1 MDHHTKEGLKE
12 NILREVVEV
21 SQEEFLQVKS
31 NLLK

>member
-1 MDHHTKEGLKE
+1 MDHNTKEDLEE
-12 NILREVVEV
+12 NILRELVEV